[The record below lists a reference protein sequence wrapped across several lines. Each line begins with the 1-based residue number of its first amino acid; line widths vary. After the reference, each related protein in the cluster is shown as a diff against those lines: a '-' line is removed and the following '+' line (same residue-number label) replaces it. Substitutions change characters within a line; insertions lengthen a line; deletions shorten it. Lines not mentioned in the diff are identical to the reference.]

1 MNDITYPNFKEWGE
15 NIVLDR
21 QSSYPLP
28 ERIAISLEQ
37 AYNQGRDREVVLDE
51 WSYDEPAELYNGVF

>member
-37 AYNQGRDREVVLDE
+37 AYNQGRDR
-51 WSYDEPAELYNGVF
+51 GVF

>member
-21 QSSYPLP
+21 QSPYPLP
-28 ERIAISLEQ
+28 ERIAIALEQ
-37 AYNQGRDREVVLDE
+37 AYNQGRDREVVLDD
-51 WSYDEPAELYNGVF
+51 WSDEEYRGVF